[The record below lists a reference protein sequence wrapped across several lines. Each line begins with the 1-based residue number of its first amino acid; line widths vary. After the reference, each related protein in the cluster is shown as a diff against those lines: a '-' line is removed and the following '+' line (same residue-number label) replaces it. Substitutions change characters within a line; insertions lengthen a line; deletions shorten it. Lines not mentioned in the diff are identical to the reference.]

1 METTCGGS
9 GMSREAMKLA
19 LEALESDPI
28 SHAGLVSRKQAIT
41 AIRQALVDAD
51 DTSQERVDEK
61 AKREQ
66 KPVALAQVWRQF
78 RPDGTL
84 EFQKIKR
91 TPNGEWEDYTAPPKR
106 ELTCVCGAVWE
117 GEMMVH
123 PPRKR
128 EWVGLTD
135 GEIDILSCE
144 MVKGDKSV
152 NWLCKVLEAKLR
164 EKNHG

>member
-1 METTCGGS
+1 MQ
-9 GMSREAMKLA
+9 LA
-19 LEALESDPI
+19 LGALESDPI
-28 SHAGLVSRKQAIT
+28 SHAGLVSRKQAI
-41 AIRQALVDAD
+41 AALRQALVDAD

-66 KPVALAQVWRQF
+66 KPVAWTPQVWRQF

-106 ELTCVCGAVWE
+106 DLTCVCGAVWE

-123 PPRKR
+123 PPSRGFGMSNLIQAAQSFVDC
-128 EWVGLTD
+128 WDSGHFFTD
-135 GEIDILSCE
+135 RHAERIRALRAAIAKATGE
-144 MVKGDKSV
+144 KS
-152 NWLCKVLEAKLR
+152 
-164 EKNHG
+164 